1 MTARPAFRRYGL
13 IAGVAITVVVLDQLT
28 KWWALENLTTRTID
42 LVWTLR
48 FRLAF
53 NTGAAF
59 SMGSDSQFGR
69 FIPFAALLVVGIVV
83 WQGRTIGSRLGS
95 VALGLILGGAIGN
108 LIDRLFRA
116 GSGGFLSGAVV
127 DFIDPQ
133 WFPIFNIADSG
144 VVIGGFL
151 LVFVSLRLPA
161 DDADDG
167 GNDRAGGDDAD
178 GASTGTSATAGTA
191 TTGSAGSTGT
201 DDLAADDEDRP

>member
-1 MTARPAFRRYGL
+1 VTAPTSFRRYGL
-13 IAGVAITVVVLDQLT
+13 TAGVAVAVIVIDQLT
-28 KWWALENLTTRTID
+28 KWWALETLTTRTID
-42 LVWTLR
+42 LFWTLR

-69 FIPFAALLVVGIVV
+69 YIPFAALLVVALVV

-116 GSGGFLSGAVV
+116 GSGGFMSGAVV

-144 VVIGGFL
+144 VVVGGFL
-151 LVFVSLRLPA
+151 LVLVSLRTPTA
-161 DDADDG
+161 DDDGEVGADEVERAREPDPLTDDIG
-167 GNDRAGGDDAD
+167 RRDPGADDRAGSGQRP
-178 GASTGTSATAGTA
+178 T
-191 TTGSAGSTGT
+191 
-201 DDLAADDEDRP
+201 DDEDRP